1 MSEYTSI
8 NQPSALLP
16 VEGGTLR
23 VENWHGTILEGV
35 ALYPFGK
42 DGFDRRRAVLAL
54 GMAKEEI
61 AHLGWAPSDFC
72 NGHYLVFS
80 VGPIASIEELL
91 KAERKGYAVVHVVER
106 DDTFEF
112 MAACFPMSE
121 DSYVA
126 CPWAEKNHG
135 MSCGRADGP
144 CDEGEDNAD
153 PCCYCCFP
161 AQE

>member
-91 KAERKGYAVVHVVER
+91 KAERKG
-106 DDTFEF
+106 T
-112 MAACFPMSE
+112 PSSTSSSE
-121 DSYVA
+121 TTRSSSWRRA
-126 CPWAEKNHG
+126 SRCRRTATWRAR
-135 MSCGRADGP
+135 GRRRTTA
-144 CDEGEDNAD
+144 
-153 PCCYCCFP
+153 
-161 AQE
+161 